1 MNSLIGALQRLY
13 FLPDQAWHS
22 TPADT
27 SATPDNAT
35 EGALMP
41 TIVETWLAGKT
52 SIAFNPVAS
61 NATTRAMFIHFKKP
75 GDWERVG
82 NLYQAVQ
89 LELDLP
95 APALSVS
102 GQKGFQL
109 WFSLAEPVP
118 LTQARSFLNA
128 LRDKYL
134 ADMPPASL
142 DLLPAAAQPTA
153 ITLAPAFHPASG
165 KWSAFIDPSLG
176 SMFITESGLEMAPN
190 MDRQTAMLAGLKS
203 IAVADFQRV
212 LNDLEAVAAA
222 DSATART
229 SRESAS
235 QTRADIEQ
243 RDSVLDVGSH
253 FNDPKSFLLAVMNAP
268 SASTEQRIKAA
279 KTLLPYFFSVPSE

>member
-1 MNSLIGALQRLY
+1 
-13 FLPDQAWHS
+13 
-22 TPADT
+22 
-27 SATPDNAT
+27 
-35 EGALMP
+35 
-41 TIVETWLAGKT
+41 
-52 SIAFNPVAS
+52 
-61 NATTRAMFIHFKKP
+61 
-75 GDWERVG
+75 
-82 NLYQAVQ
+82 
-89 LELDLP
+89 
-95 APALSVS
+95 
-102 GQKGFQL
+102 
-109 WFSLAEPVP
+109 
-118 LTQARSFLNA
+118 
-128 LRDKYL
+128 
-134 ADMPPASL
+134 
-142 DLLPAAAQPTA
+142 A